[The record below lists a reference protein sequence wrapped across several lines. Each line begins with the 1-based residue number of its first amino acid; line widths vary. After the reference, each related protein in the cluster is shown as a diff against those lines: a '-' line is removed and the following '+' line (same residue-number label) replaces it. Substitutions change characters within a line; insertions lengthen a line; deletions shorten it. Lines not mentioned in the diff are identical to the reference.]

1 MKYFVNITNGKI
13 NGITQINNNRFNDSN
28 NFQVEI
34 TEEIYKDIL
43 NGNIYTYKNN
53 AIIKDEIET
62 KNKEIDKLKQTI
74 KNEILEE
81 YPFYKQIDIILNVNN
96 YNDNDFSH
104 MKNFIEEKIKKYKT
118 IKNEI
123 NNK

>member
-1 MKYFVNITNGKI
+1 MKYFVNIANGKI

>member
-1 MKYFVNITNGKI
+1 M
-13 NGITQINNNRFNDSN
+13 
-28 NFQVEI
+28 
-34 TEEIYKDIL
+34 L
-43 NGNIYTYKNN
+43 L
-53 AIIKDEIET
+53 AIK
-62 KNKEIDKLKQTI
+62 KTI

-81 YPFYKQIDIILNVNN
+81 YPFYKQIDIILNVND
-96 YNDNDFSH
+96 YNDSDFSH

>member
-53 AIIKDEIET
+53 TIIKDEIET

-81 YPFYKQIDIILNVNN
+81 YPFYKQIDIILNVND

>member
-53 AIIKDEIET
+53 TIIKDEIET

>member
-1 MKYFVNITNGKI
+1 MKYFANISNGKI

-53 AIIKDEIET
+53 TIIKDEIET
-62 KNKEIDKLKQTI
+62 KNKEIDKLKKTI